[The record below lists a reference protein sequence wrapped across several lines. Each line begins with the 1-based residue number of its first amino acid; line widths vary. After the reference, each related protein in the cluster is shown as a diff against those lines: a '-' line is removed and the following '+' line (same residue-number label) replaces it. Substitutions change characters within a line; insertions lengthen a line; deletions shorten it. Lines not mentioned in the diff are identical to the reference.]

1 MKLRL
6 PLICAVCALLTA
18 CAVGPD
24 YQRPVALRSQP
35 VPAAFAG
42 DWKTAEPAAHLP
54 RGAWWEV
61 FGDADLNRLERAATS
76 DNEGLAAAVAR
87 YRQAAALVDVAR
99 ADFLPQI
106 SFQGSVVKQ
115 RTSQNAP
122 QSGHP
127 AGQAYTFNT
136 YTAPVVMGWE
146 PDLWG
151 RIRRQT
157 EAAGARLTASA
168 DDVESVKLAIQG
180 AVAVDYFAL
189 RSFDAE
195 LMVVADTIETYRRS
209 LELTR
214 NRRKG
219 GVVSDL
225 DVSQAE
231 TQLRT
236 AETQLP
242 FLQLERVKLADALA
256 ALCGQPATT
265 FTVAS
270 DRARLKPPPGLPPTL
285 PGVLLER
292 RPDIATAERL
302 MAAANADIGVAKS
315 AFYPRLVFN
324 GLGGFQ
330 SISAGTVFNWPSRI
344 WAIGPT
350 VDIPLFTGG
359 RLTAQLAGVRASY
372 DETVANYRQTVL
384 GAFQEVEDQ
393 LAAQKL
399 LAAQLDAETAAL
411 VSARR
416 TQDIANNRY
425 RAGLVTYLEVA
436 TAQSAA
442 FDRERAV
449 VVLQGERCVATVGLI
464 KALGGGW
471 DGNVGVSSAQ
481 VGSGKEDRTRPQ

>member
-6 PLICAVCALLTA
+6 PTIFAVCALLSA

-24 YQRPVALRSQP
+24 YERPAALRSAP
-35 VPAAFAG
+35 VPPGFAG
-42 DWKTAEPAAHLP
+42 DWKTAEPAAHMS

-61 FGDADLNRLERAATS
+61 FGDENLNRLEKAATAG
-76 DNEGLAAAVAR
+76 NESLAAVVAR
-87 YRQAAALVDVAR
+87 YQQAAALVDVAR
-99 ADFLPQI
+99 ADFFPQL
-106 SFQGSVVKQ
+106 SFEGSIVKQ
-115 RTSQNAP
+115 RTSRNGP
-122 QSGHP
+122 QSGHA
-127 AGQAYTFNT
+127 AGQGYNYDT
-136 YTAPVVMGWE
+136 YTVPIVMGWE

-157 EAAGARLTASA
+157 EAAGARLEASG
-168 DDVESVKLAIQG
+168 DDVESIRLAIQG
-180 AVAVDYFAL
+180 AVAAAYFKL

-195 LMVVADTIETYRRS
+195 LMVVANTIETYRRS

-242 FLQLERVKLADALA
+242 ALQLERTRLADALA
-256 ALCGQPATT
+256 TLCGQAATT
-265 FTVAS
+265 FSLAP
-270 DRARLKPPPGLPPTL
+270 DRGRLKAPPGVPATL
-285 PGVLLER
+285 PSELLER
-292 RPDIATAERL
+292 RPDIARAERF
-302 MAAANADIGVAKS
+302 MAAANADVGVAKS

-330 SISAGTVFNWPSRI
+330 SISAGTVFNWPSRV

-350 VDIPLFTGG
+350 VDLPIFTGG
-359 RLTAQLAGVRASY
+359 RLTAQLAAARASY

-384 GAFQEVEDQ
+384 NAFQEVEDL
-393 LAAQKL
+393 LAAQQL
-399 LAAQLDAETAAL
+399 LAAQLVAENAAL
-411 VSARR
+411 TSARR
-416 TQDIANNRY
+416 TVEIANNRY
-425 RAGLVTYLEVA
+425 RSGLITYLEVA
-436 TAQSAA
+436 TAQSSA

-449 VVLQGERCVATVGLI
+449 VALEGVRCVATVGLI

-471 DGNVGVSSAQ
+471 QASEAVKPAQ
-481 VGSGKEDRTRPQ
+481 H